1 MKRKR
6 NLERADRENPVWT
19 KETFARARKARE
31 VLPAIFGKQTAD
43 KMLKPRGRPKSGNA
57 RTSIS
62 LRLPP
67 DILAR
72 WKATGPGWQTR
83 LAAGGDGARLPAKA
97 GGPAGRRRERP

>member
-6 NLERADRENPVWT
+6 NPERADRENRSGQRRPS
-19 KETFARARKARE
+19 RARKARE
-31 VLPAIFGKQTAD
+31 VLPEIFGKQAAA
-43 KMLKPRGRPKSGNA
+43 KMLKSRGCPKPVMP

-67 DILAR
+67 DTLAR

-83 LAAGGDGARLPAKA
+83 MAETLRKA
-97 GGPAGRRRERP
+97 V